1 MLICFFLE
9 TLDKGCTFI
18 AAQLKSLRAGG
29 TSGDQLTV
37 AAEGDFR
44 AIGNRVVECTV
55 AQQPW
60 PEQTVSSWRNEQ
72 VLLVVFQWTSEAAR
86 PLERKVAAVGSSV
99 LLPAPD
105 NIKDIKF
112 IQWEYLNGTTSH
124 FIVQY
129 YVESQKP
136 TFYPPYENRVVFY
149 SPNGSL
155 LLEKLQETDSRVY
168 KASINLIESEART
181 TLLKVLRPVSQ
192 PQIRSNSSL
201 AGSPTEL
208 FCNVPE
214 GTVENIAWEKE
225 GGPLPKERCYLL
237 SENDSVLHIG
247 KGEKSDCGSY
257 SCNVS
262 NEISWQESSLYL
274 TIVGISPLL
283 EHALKISAVALVFAL
298 VSGMGFFILCCQSGK
313 QRIKGENW
321 RWMIIF
327 IQGTVGVSSVLL
339 FAASV
344 LWMQEEG
351 PSAAFILL
359 EILLVYVITVTVL
372 ISATLVFQPA
382 KLSGFKTKLWQRVIL
397 DSAAPGA
404 VILVV
409 LFASLLLQKI
419 SQLQDRGCSQ
429 TVDLTGY
436 TVTSAIISLFGL
448 LTLFMWYHRSQV
460 DQRENKRHS
469 KGEADQEVA
478 ALVTHFYCLYVEF
491 PLPVQL

>member
-1 MLICFFLE
+1 MFRRMLICFFLE
-9 TLDKGCTFI
+9 TLGEGCAF
-18 AAQLKSLRAGG
+18 
-29 TSGDQLTV
+29 V
-37 AAEGDFR
+37 A
-44 AIGNRVVECTV
+44 
-55 AQQPW
+55 
-60 PEQTVSSWRNEQ
+60 

-136 TFYPPYENRVVFY
+136 TLYPPYENRVVFY

-155 LLEKLQETDSRVY
+155 LLEKLQETDSGVY
-168 KASINLIESEART
+168 KVSINLIESEART

-192 PQIRSNSSL
+192 PQIWSNSSL

-225 GGPLPKERCYLL
+225 GGPLPQERCYLL

-247 KGEKSDCGSY
+247 KGEKSDCGFY

-262 NEISWQESSLYL
+262 NEISWQESSLNL
-274 TIVGISPLL
+274 TIVGISLLL
-283 EHALKISAVALVFAL
+283 ELALKISAVALVFAL

-313 QRIKGENW
+313 QRITGENW

-327 IQGTVGVSSVLL
+327 IQGMVCVSSVLL
-339 FAASV
+339 FAATV

-351 PSAAFILL
+351 
-359 EILLVYVITVTVL
+359 
-372 ISATLVFQPA
+372 
-382 KLSGFKTKLWQRVIL
+382 QRIIL

-429 TVDLTGY
+429 IVDLTGY
-436 TVTSAIISLFGL
+436 AVTSAVISLLGL
-448 LTLFMWYHRSQV
+448 LTLFMWYHRSQG

-469 KGEADQEVA
+469 KGEADQE
-478 ALVTHFYCLYVEF
+478 LYSHGNRVQAEHCNIWF
-491 PLPVQL
+491 PWLF

>member
-9 TLDKGCTFI
+9 TLGEGCAF
-18 AAQLKSLRAGG
+18 
-29 TSGDQLTV
+29 V
-37 AAEGDFR
+37 A
-44 AIGNRVVECTV
+44 
-55 AQQPW
+55 
-60 PEQTVSSWRNEQ
+60 

-136 TFYPPYENRVVFY
+136 TLYPPYENRVVFY

-155 LLEKLQETDSRVY
+155 LLEKLQETDSGVY
-168 KASINLIESEART
+168 KVSINLIESEART

-192 PQIRSNSSL
+192 PQIWSNSSL

-225 GGPLPKERCYLL
+225 GGPLPQERCYLL

-247 KGEKSDCGSY
+247 KGEKSDCGFY

-262 NEISWQESSLYL
+262 NEISWQESSLNL
-274 TIVGISPLL
+274 TIVGISLLL
-283 EHALKISAVALVFAL
+283 ELALKISAVALVFAL

-313 QRIKGENW
+313 QRITGENW

-327 IQGTVGVSSVLL
+327 IQGMVCVSSVLL
-339 FAASV
+339 FAATV

-359 EILLVYVITVTVL
+359 EILLVYVITVTIL
-372 ISATLVFQPA
+372 ISATLVCQPA
-382 KLSGFKTKLWQRVIL
+382 KLSGFKTKPWQRIIL

-429 TVDLTGY
+429 IVDLTGY
-436 TVTSAIISLFGL
+436 AVTSAVISLLGL
-448 LTLFMWYHRSQV
+448 LTLFMWYHRSQG

-469 KGEADQEVA
+469 KGEADQE
-478 ALVTHFYCLYVEF
+478 LYSHGNRVQAEHCNIWF
-491 PLPVQL
+491 PWLF